1 VYLHF
6 WAEGPEEQIAIRMH
20 QALTLTG
27 TPLQKD
33 TSEKE
38 ASSID
43 ALPAERIQ
51 ALLGR
56 KGTVKDG
63 VLSVA
68 VPRSQPIR
76 MHDVELPPSI
86 GMATAINIQAG
97 QNGKIAATG
106 DFVLMATEV
115 PAVAAALI
123 RNGIQVTALHNHLVH
138 GSPDLYFVHF
148 LGARCR
154 RNGDQRTQGQPR
166 CGEGSAM
173 NTSYYRHVN
182 YHTIVLVGMCVGM
195 VAWGAD
201 DIHSIANLELIWRAL
216 DDRNYT

>member
-115 PAVAAALI
+115 PAGRSSAHSEWHTGDGPAQSS
-123 RNGIQVTALHNHLVH
+123 R
-138 GSPDLYFVHF
+138 SWF
-148 LGARCR
+148 ARFIFCSFS
-154 RNGDQRTQGQPR
+154 GRTMPSKR
-166 CGEGSAM
+166 
-173 NTSYYRHVN
+173 
-182 YHTIVLVGMCVGM
+182 
-195 VAWGAD
+195 
-201 DIHSIANLELIWRAL
+201 
-216 DDRNYT
+216 